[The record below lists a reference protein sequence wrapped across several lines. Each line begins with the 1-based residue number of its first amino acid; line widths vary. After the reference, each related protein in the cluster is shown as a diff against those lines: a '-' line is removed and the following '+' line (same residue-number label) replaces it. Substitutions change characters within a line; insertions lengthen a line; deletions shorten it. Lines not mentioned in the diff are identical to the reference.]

1 MSNFQVALQGRI
13 AVSGGSGR
21 VCQNR
26 LPEGAC
32 IQTKKFLLCLDKTP
46 ELTGLLPPTPISLR
60 MSLLTAE
67 LGGTKAN

>member
-1 MSNFQVALQGRI
+1 MNNFQGALQDRT

-32 IQTKKFLLCLDKTP
+32 IRTKKFLLFLDRTP
-46 ELTGLLPPTPISLR
+46 ELTGLLLPTPISLR
-60 MSLLTAE
+60 LSLLTAE

>member
-1 MSNFQVALQGRI
+1 MNNFQGTLQGRT

-32 IQTKKFLLCLDKTP
+32 IRRKKFLLFLDKTP
-46 ELTGLLPPTPISLR
+46 ESTRLVPPILLRL
-60 MSLLTAE
+60 SLLTAE
-67 LGGTKAN
+67 LGEQKHI